1 MLCFACQRALWV
13 EIGIVQKNSLAITG
27 RAVSSFIWF
36 ILNIADELYDR
47 TDFKM
52 PQKKKKPPKGGK
64 TVKLKS
70 KKIIPHSINRRMG
83 DHFCSLLGSTIICV
97 PRFLR
102 ICSLSRICRQHRRDS
117 GSNTSK
123 PVCSLSVRMLY
134 SHTARFLF
142 YSVAAVDSTHCIQ
155 NRLTFLCIGLI
166 PFCVYKIA

>member
-1 MLCFACQRALWV
+1 
-13 EIGIVQKNSLAITG
+13 
-27 RAVSSFIWF
+27 
-36 ILNIADELYDR
+36 
-47 TDFKM
+47 M
-52 PQKKKKPPKGGK
+52 PQKRKNRPKGGK
-64 TVKLKS
+64 IKRKNNQE
-70 KKIIPHSINRRMG
+70 KIIPHSINRRMG

-102 ICSLSRICRQHRRDS
+102 ICSLSWICRQHRRDS

-166 PFCVYKIA
+166 PFCDYKIA

>member
-1 MLCFACQRALWV
+1 MYSAEEQFGHYRPSCF
-13 EIGIVQKNSLAITG
+13 
-27 RAVSSFIWF
+27 FIHLVYF

-52 PQKKKKPPKGGK
+52 PNAAKKKKPPKGGK
-64 TVKLKS
+64 IKKE
-70 KKIIPHSINRRMG
+70 KIIPHSINRRMG

-102 ICSLSRICRQHRRDS
+102 ICSLSWICRQHRRDS

-142 YSVAAVDSTHCIQ
+142 YSVAAVDSTPLHSE
-155 NRLTFLCIGLI
+155 
-166 PFCVYKIA
+166 